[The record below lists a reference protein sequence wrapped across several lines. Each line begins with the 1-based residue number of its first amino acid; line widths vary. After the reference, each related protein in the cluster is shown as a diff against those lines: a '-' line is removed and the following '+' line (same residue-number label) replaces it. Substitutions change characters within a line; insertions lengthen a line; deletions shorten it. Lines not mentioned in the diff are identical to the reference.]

1 MLVVNLHVTA
11 QKVGLVG
18 QETWYGLPAQITK
31 ERLGIDWTGLARL
44 RQFEPLLFPHV
55 QVALP
60 AGVITVVV
68 CSTWRRWLLEGRFSP
83 LAAGISSTDG
93 CFLAAGGLGF

>member
-1 MLVVNLHVTA
+1 MLVVNLHVAA

-44 RQFEPLLFPHV
+44 RQFEWHRNPL
-55 QVALP
+55 
-60 AGVITVVV
+60 
-68 CSTWRRWLLEGRFSP
+68 SWRLL
-83 LAAGISSTDG
+83 LT
-93 CFLAAGGLGF
+93 LT